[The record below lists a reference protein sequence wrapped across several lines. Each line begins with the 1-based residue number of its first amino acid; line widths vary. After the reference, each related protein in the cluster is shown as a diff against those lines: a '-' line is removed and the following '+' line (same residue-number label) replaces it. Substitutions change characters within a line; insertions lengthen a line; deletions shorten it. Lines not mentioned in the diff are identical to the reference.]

1 MTFHAG
7 IPAGPPAVKIDCSVR
22 VGALRVRDIDAKQ
35 MVVEL
40 FVKCVDRNPEVHGQ
54 WFPPGYKEIYL
65 RETPG
70 GKSLAALVEHQ
81 CGQRTHTKKRA
92 AS

>member
-1 MTFHAG
+1 M
-7 IPAGPPAVKIDCSVR
+7 
-22 VGALRVRDIDAKQ
+22 RDIDAKQ

-40 FVKCVDRNPEVHGQ
+40 FVRCVDRNPEVHEQ
-54 WFPPGYKEIYL
+54 WFPPAYEEIHL
-65 RETPG
+65 RQTSG

-81 CGQRTHTKKRA
+81 CGQRTHTKTKA